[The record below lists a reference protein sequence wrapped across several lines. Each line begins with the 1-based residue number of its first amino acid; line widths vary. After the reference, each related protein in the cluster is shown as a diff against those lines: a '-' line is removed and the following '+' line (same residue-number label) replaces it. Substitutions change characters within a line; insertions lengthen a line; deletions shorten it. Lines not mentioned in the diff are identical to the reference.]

1 MHRYE
6 DMRSSSGSGGG
17 TDSIWMNSGH
27 NHNNHWKQQQHSN
40 GDKV

>member
-6 DMRSSSGSGGG
+6 DMRSTSGSGGG

-27 NHNNHWKQQQHSN
+27 NHHWKQQQHSN